1 MLHNKVLVGELDRE
15 CLEQLALIRV
25 CACMYYDL
33 ADSIDST
40 SDQELLDFINHEY
53 FCDICNLEEAC

>member
-1 MLHNKVLVGELDRE
+1 MLPNKVLVDQLDRE
-15 CLEQLALIRV
+15 DLERLALLCI

-40 SDQELLDFINHEY
+40 SDQELINIINHEY
-53 FCDICNLEEAC
+53 LCDVCNLEEAW